1 MEFIIDSDVID
12 TPATDPGERPLVP
25 AGVQTLTI
33 RSAEEGVNDY
43 KKTDE
48 NPEGVCLK
56 LRLASGGNHRFVFD
70 DLPIHLGW
78 RAKQLA
84 AAVGIVPVG
93 ERLVLKPEEL
103 EGQAV
108 SVEITHYTSKAGKVS
123 AVVKRYLP
131 AAADKPAVPAST
143 ARRTAAQKIVASLPD
158 DDIPFLWLL
167 PMLFTLWGA
176 A

>member
-1 MEFIIDSDVID
+1 MEFIIETDPID
-12 TPATDPGERPLVP
+12 TPATDPSERPLVP

-33 RSAEEGVNDY
+33 RSAEEGVNEY
-43 KKTDE
+43 KKCDD

-56 LRLASGGNHRFVFD
+56 LRLATDGNHRFVFD

-84 AAVGIVPVG
+84 AAVGILPVG
-93 ERLVLKPEEL
+93 ERLVLKDEEL
-103 EGQAV
+103 VGQTV
-108 SVEITHYTSKAGKVS
+108 SVEITHYTSKAGKIS

-131 AAADKPAVPAST
+131 AAATQATKPTP
-143 ARRTAAQKIVASLPD
+143 RRTLAQKITAAMPD
-158 DDIPFLWLL
+158 DDIPFAWFLPLL
-167 PMLFTLWGA
+167 FAMWGA

>member
-1 MEFIIDSDVID
+1 MEFIIDSDPID
-12 TPATDPGERPLVP
+12 TPTADPGERPLVP
-25 AGVQTLTI
+25 AGIQTLTI
-33 RSAEEGVNDY
+33 RSAEDGFNEY
-43 KKTDE
+43 KKCDD

-56 LRLASGGNHRFVFD
+56 LRLATEGNHRFVFD
-70 DLPIHLGW
+70 DLPMHLGW

-93 ERLVLKPEEL
+93 ERLVIRDEEL
-103 EGQAV
+103 VGQKV

-131 AAADKPAVPAST
+131 ATATPAAPAST
-143 ARRTAAQKIVASLPD
+143 PRRTAAQKIVASLPD
-158 DDIPFLWLL
+158 DDIPFLWLVPL
-167 PMLFTLWGA
+167 LFTMWGA